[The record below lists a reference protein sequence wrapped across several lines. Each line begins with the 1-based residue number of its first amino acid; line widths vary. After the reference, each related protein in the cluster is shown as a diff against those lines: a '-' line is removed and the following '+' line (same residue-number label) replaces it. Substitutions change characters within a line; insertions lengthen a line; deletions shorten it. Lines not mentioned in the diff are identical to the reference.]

1 MIWRLGTSQPP
12 VAVEYLLHVLV
23 IFLRGARRLMTV
35 IVGEQ
40 GISSQNTGVTNF
52 DVDIHRVGV
61 LV

>member
-1 MIWRLGTSQPP
+1 
-12 VAVEYLLHVLV
+12 
-23 IFLRGARRLMTV
+23 MTV